1 MLRWRR
7 KAMSRVW
14 VAIAAAYLLVLQAT
28 FAGLASGAKAAS
40 IGLGHEF
47 TLSLCAR
54 GNTTAADTD
63 HSGPAVPH
71 ADLSC
76 CNVGCSNSA
85 SGLPAEAS
93 FEPVVHDTIDEVT
106 LYRRPD
112 RLHVF
117 LAVRS
122 PANPRAPPYS
132 I

>member
-1 MLRWRR
+1 VLRWRR
-7 KAMSRVW
+7 NVMSRSW

-40 IGLGHEF
+40 ISLGYEL
-47 TLSLCAR
+47 TLTLCAH
-54 GNTTAADTD
+54 GSTTGADID
-63 HSGPAVPH
+63 HSGPTGPH

-76 CNVGCSNSA
+76 CSVGCSISA
-85 SGLPAEAS
+85 SGLPAKAS
-93 FEPVVHDTIDEVT
+93 FEPAVHYADEVT
-106 LYRRPD
+106 LYGRPD
-112 RLHVF
+112 RLQAF